1 MADTASV
8 ERLMNVVNDHGPN
21 GCAAIGLLQPIVR
34 QGGSRNFRNVLVLA
48 DGVVDFVLVQSRK
61 GDAIL

>member
-1 MADTASV
+1 MADTASG

-21 GCAAIGLLQPIVR
+21 GCATIGLLQQVVC
-34 QGGSRNFRNVLVLA
+34 QGGSCDFRDMLVLA
-48 DGVVDFVLVQSRK
+48 DGFDFVLVQSRK